1 MNPRMNPPRG
11 QNMSPMGSY
20 SPGMRGPPPNSN
32 MGPGSS
38 GPNMP
43 LPMGGMSGRPQWQP
57 NPNTV
62 STFFSIKIHNNYLLF
77 CYKKCQYFKF
87 ILYLASLMLI
97 NKV

>member
-1 MNPRMNPPRG
+1 MGPINPRMNPPRG

-32 MGPGSS
+32 MGPGSG

-43 LPMGGMSGRPQWQP
+43 LPMGGMGGRPQWQP

-62 STFFSIKIHNNYLLF
+62 SIFL
-77 CYKKCQYFKF
+77 CQ
-87 ILYLASLMLI
+87 ST
-97 NKV
+97 